1 MRIGR
6 NPARKLKR
14 NHSHSEVTLATITYI
29 PFLSGYYAQS
39 LDVLRLCLGSLRE
52 HTEVPCEVFVFD
64 NGSCEEVRS
73 FLKSE
78 LEQGRIDYLFLS
90 KENLGKA
97 GAWNILFEAAPGEI
111 IAFCDSDIF
120 FKPGW
125 LQEHL
130 RIIKSF
136 PNVGMVTG
144 LPIRQQVD
152 VFTQTGLTKAQ
163 TDSRIVIERGDFI
176 SEGAMAAYCKGV
188 DRDYE
193 AYRQEIA
200 QVEDVRLQIGDVR
213 AFLGACHFQF
223 VAYKSV
229 LKSLLPL
236 RAEILL
242 DGSARAEGSE
252 SEFDQKMEPRGLLR
266 LSTQDVYVH
275 HLGNTVTDEWKPW
288 LEQLATKKAGER
300 TKAGNSIVSSWERRF
315 SQNRYVKAILLRL
328 YNYLFRL
335 YSASGASINKRA

>member
-14 NHSHSEVTLATITYI
+14 ERAHTEVTLATITFI
-29 PFLSGYYAQS
+29 PFLSGYYAQAM
-39 LDVLRLCLGSLRE
+39 DVLRLCLGSLRA
-52 HTEVPCEVFVFD
+52 HTDVQCELFVFD

-73 FLKSE
+73 YLINE
-78 LEQGRIDYLFLS
+78 LEEGRIDYLFLS

-120 FKPGW
+120 FNSGW

-130 RIIKSF
+130 RILKAF

-152 VFTQTGLTKAQ
+152 VFTRTGLLKAQ
-163 TDSRIVIERGDFI
+163 ADSRIVIEKGDYI
-176 SEGAMAAYCKGV
+176 SEEAMVSYCAGV
-188 DRDYE
+188 DRDFE
-193 AYRQEIA
+193 TYRRDIA
-200 QVEDVRLQIGDVR
+200 DVEDVRLQIGDVR

-229 LKSLLPL
+229 LRSLLPL

-242 DGSARAEGSE
+242 DGSSKAEGSE
-252 SEFDQKMEPRGLLR
+252 SEFDQKMEPRELLR
-266 LSTQDVYVH
+266 LSTQDVFVH
-275 HLGNTVTDEWKPW
+275 HLGNTLTPEWQPW
-288 LEQLATKKAGER
+288 LERFGARGESKKRG
-300 TKAGNSIVSSWERRF
+300 AGNTFVSSWEKRL

-335 YSASGASINKRA
+335 YSVSNASINKKA